1 MIWVKDFCIF
11 EDYKTKKSIKLSDYS
26 NNLPTFQGFCY
37 KDDDEELEKTIPCT
51 SWKVNAREE
60 NPKTRTEEGQE
71 ALQLLSLTLA
81 CVNNA
86 ETKAIGQNPCA
97 GVEPK
102 IAIETPQKSRTNHT
116 IKPSTK
122 ALEAIRQAKT
132 HKSNQNSPQILQR
145 DADIGKFII

>member
-1 MIWVKDFCIF
+1 M
-11 EDYKTKKSIKLSDYS
+11 
-26 NNLPTFQGFCY
+26 
-37 KDDDEELEKTIPCT
+37 
-51 SWKVNAREE
+51 NAREE

-86 ETKAIGQNPCA
+86 ETKAIGQNPCTK
-97 GVEPK
+97 VEPK
-102 IAIETPQKSRTNHT
+102 IAIETPQKSRINYT

-132 HKSNQNSPQILQR
+132 HKSNQNFLQIL
-145 DADIGKFII
+145 